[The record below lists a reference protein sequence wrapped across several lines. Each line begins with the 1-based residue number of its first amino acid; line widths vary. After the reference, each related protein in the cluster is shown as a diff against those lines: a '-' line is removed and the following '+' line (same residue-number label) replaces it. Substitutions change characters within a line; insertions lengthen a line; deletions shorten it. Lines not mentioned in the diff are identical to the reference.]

1 MRRSCYIALMQKL
14 ITPFLFAL
22 AFISAQTTV
31 YSQCADG
38 ELPVQIIIDTDNW
51 GYEAYWELV
60 PFGQECGSGEVIL
73 AGGNMGV
80 GCDGNGTGASEAE
93 TMANNTTYVTEE
105 LCATEGVQYDLI
117 YVDSY
122 GDGGSDFTILV
133 NGIVDTVFYGEGVG
147 ETFTID
153 VVMPETVPYDLPCNA
168 YEITTDGTPV
178 LLSSNEAT
186 TSYFEIAPP
195 ALGCNNPAGW
205 CEGGISN
212 TIWAKYTVAEGTRYR
227 VATCNDDTNFDT
239 QVALWTVSNCNDF
252 NTYELV
258 GANDDSG
265 CDVGNNYSSVAYSP
279 CLPAGTEVYI
289 QIDGWYGA
297 TGIAELSVEEYT
309 ATPTYVSS
317 VNNISCALETEFNPD
332 GSINVFSYTD
342 GLTSNAT
349 WTGPF
354 GYTGTGNYI
363 NGLLPGVYTVEMY
376 SSCPNEPM
384 YTETFE
390 IINPEPL
397 DLEAEIISSCEDGT
411 DGSIY
416 LEISG
421 GTGGYEIAWEGPE
434 GFESEE
440 QDLLAIESG
449 DYAVTVEDDEGCLT
463 SLDIELPNVGVT
475 PFSLGA
481 DFQMCAGNMEFF
493 FAPSG
498 NYQYE
503 WQDGSTNSVFILQ
516 TEENV
521 STTAVVGL
529 SVENEFGCELS
540 DAVVVTV
547 VNCADISEES
557 ISSWGL
563 SPNPA
568 STDLTLNINGVV
580 AGSTVIMRDISGRVV
595 NRELASQLMVWDV
608 SKLNSG
614 LYLVEVLD
622 EEGQMIWQSKAIIK

>member
-1 MRRSCYIALMQKL
+1 M
-14 ITPFLFAL
+14 TPFLFAL
-22 AFISAQTTV
+22 AVVFGQTS
-31 YSQCADG
+31 YSQCLEG
-38 ELPVQIIIDTDNW
+38 EVSLQIVYDTDAW

-60 PFGQECGSGEVIL
+60 PGEQACGEGEVIVA
-73 AGGNMGV
+73 AGNTGV
-80 GCDGNGTGASEAE
+80 GCDGNGTGASD
-93 TMANNTTYVTEE
+93 TQTLANNTTYYTEE
-105 LCATEGVQYDLI
+105 FCITLGDTLDLI

-122 GDGGSDFTILV
+122 GDGGTDFTILID
-133 NGIVDTVFYGEGVG
+133 GIVDTVFVGEGVG
-147 ETFTID
+147 ETFSL
-153 VVMPETVPYDLPCNA
+153 VVETPETVPYDLPCYA
-168 YEITTDGTPV
+168 YEIATDGVPV

-195 ALGCNNPAGW
+195 ALGCNNPGGW
-205 CEGGISN
+205 CEGGITH
-212 TIWAKYTVAEGTRYR
+212 TIWAKYTVSADTRYR

-239 QVALWTVSNCNDF
+239 QVALWVVDNCNDF
-252 NTYELV
+252 STYELV
-258 GANDDSG
+258 GANDDSS
-265 CDVGNNYSSVAYSP
+265 CDVGNGYASVAYSP
-279 CLPAGTEVYI
+279 CLPEGTEVYV
-289 QIDGWYGA
+289 QIDGWNGDS
-297 TGIAELSVEEYT
+297 GIAELLVEEYSAQPQYT
-309 ATPTYVSS
+309 TS

-376 SSCPNEPM
+376 SSCPNEPAFTAS
-384 YTETFE
+384 YE

-397 DLEAEIISSCEDGT
+397 ELEVEISSSCENGT

-416 LEISG
+416 LDIYG
-421 GTGGYEIAWEGPE
+421 GTGGYDILWQGPE
-434 GFESEE
+434 GYESEE

-449 DYAVTVEDDEGCLT
+449 EYVVIVEDGEGCFST
-463 SLDIELPNVGVT
+463 LDVELPNVGVT

-481 DFQMCAGNMEFF
+481 DFQMCAGDMEFF

-503 WQDGSTNSVFILQ
+503 WQDGSSNSVFILQ

-529 SVENEFGCELS
+529 SVVNEYGCELS

-547 VNCADISEES
+547 VNCASVSEEFA
-557 ISSWGL
+557 SSWGL

-568 STDLTLNINGVV
+568 STDVRLDLSGVTP
-580 AGSTVIMRDISGRVV
+580 GSTVIMRDYSGRIVS
-595 NRELASQLMVWDV
+595 RDMATELMIWDI
-608 SKLNSG
+608 SKLSSG

-622 EEGQMIWQSKAIIK
+622 ESGQMIWQTKAIIK